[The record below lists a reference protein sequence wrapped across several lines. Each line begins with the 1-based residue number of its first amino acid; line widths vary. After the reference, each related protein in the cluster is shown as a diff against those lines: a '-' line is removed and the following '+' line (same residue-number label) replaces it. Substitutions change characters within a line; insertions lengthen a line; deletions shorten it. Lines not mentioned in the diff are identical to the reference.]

1 MKKNSRI
8 RKTNKN
14 IPSRKW
20 RRIIIAVVAAF
31 ITVTAGAVLWRAVS
45 HKSANTTVMHA
56 SVPEISAVRFTD
68 DGTVLFGAND
78 IPTVNNNR
86 TMSEIMPLT
95 ISYNWMS
102 GPYQRAIKPNLSQS
116 DIDNGVKISPLVR
129 GTFKIQGG
137 GDEITFTPTVD
148 WPADT
153 DFTVRIDK
161 HLFNDDVSVDK
172 KTISFTTP
180 KITATVSSFNL
191 YPAPDAKQSVVG
203 VAVISFN
210 YPIDTAN
217 FTDKILVK
225 LDDHKLDFDVKLDK
239 FHRTAV
245 ITTAP
250 IKITNSSQI
259 VRLKLNRVSPASGDG
274 ATKKLTAHTTV
285 ESADNIFKVA
295 SITTTAADDTN
306 GNARQLVLVD
316 MTTAAARNT
325 DWAKNVDIYLLPEF
339 KNDDEQADN
348 RTHHWG
354 ADEITDDVLK
364 LAQKLDT
371 TRTEF
376 VNPAGVYQYAFP
388 YVVSDT
394 RDRFIYVRVTAGLK
408 SESGFTMKNTA
419 SSVMAVPYPPRTV
432 KIAGSGALLS
442 LGGDK
447 NLAIMARG
455 GATAAYVNLYKIKS
469 SEINHLI
476 SQTYN
481 IFSENIDFNS
491 WSFGPDDMSVVFTK
505 KITFSDT
512 SMTRTNYA
520 SINLG
525 DYLDR
530 TNDKTGIFVIQTG
543 PDENSADS
551 SDRRLILLTDLGII
565 RKVSTSG
572 ASALFVVQLS
582 DGAPAADTEI
592 SVLGRNGNAVWA
604 GRTDENG
611 RADLPTLSP
620 NEYRGAREPVAI
632 VARRGTDVSFI
643 PYNAGAP
650 MVDYSK
656 FDVDG
661 VYSYGNVPLNAF
673 IFTDRGIYRAGEKM
687 IIGGIVK
694 NKSFKSLAGIPVRM
708 EIRDPRGRDSFSK
721 TFSVTH
727 DGMFDTR
734 YEIPATAATG
744 EYQVHLY
751 SLDARNNIDNT
762 LGGTTFRVA
771 DFVPDNLKISTNI
784 TDASDNG
791 WISPE
796 NMHANVSLRNL
807 FGTAATDKRIS
818 VQATLRP
825 TNFTFPGYSDYK
837 FTTNF
842 ISGTGLSDSTAR
854 NAQTFSVDL
863 PDVRT
868 DENGAASFDIAFN
881 DSIPMGTYTLS
892 IIAQGFEGDSGR
904 SVRATATTRVS
915 GAKYLVGYRA
925 TGDLDY
931 ISRGATRS
939 VHLIALDHTGT
950 AATATGL
957 RMRLVRRENLTSL
970 VKDYSGYYKY
980 QTVTRDKVI
989 NQTPI
994 DIPNAGRTLR
1004 LDTDAP
1010 GTYFIQILDAAD
1022 KTLANI
1028 EYFVAGNKNTELKS
1042 DTNAELKIKL
1052 SSTEYKPGEKI
1063 AVSITA
1069 PYAGTG
1075 LVTIERDRVY
1085 AYKWFHA
1092 DTTTSV
1098 QHITVPEGFSGTGY
1112 VNVSFVRNIASR
1124 DVFTNPYAYAV
1135 APFSVNLD
1143 EHRINVKLATPD
1155 IVRDHTLNIKYTAD
1169 RDARM
1174 MIFAVNTG
1182 ILQVAKYTVP
1192 QPLKY
1197 FFQKSALQVTTFQT
1211 LSLLLPEYKILREF
1225 AKTGGGDFASDAD
1238 GQILNNPFARRGLAP
1253 VAFYSGILDVA
1264 ANTPGEIKF
1273 DLPEYFNGAVRVFAV
1288 ATDATAMGSADTN
1301 VHVQSPVVISMSA
1314 PTVVAP
1320 GDRFNISGVISN
1332 LTDGTGANAIA
1343 NISVR
1348 ASDNLKLGQ
1357 TSGKIAVPENT
1368 ENLFITDVLTGND
1381 VGNAQITMN
1390 AVITSDGVA
1399 KSNAM
1404 ATSDISV
1411 RPTTTFQTTAR
1422 TGILGGTTTHVRTAP
1437 TKMFPDTA
1445 SREMM
1450 ISGNASV
1457 LMRPLFLYL
1466 NGYDFPCTEQL
1477 VSGAMPYVVAPNDA
1491 ILGTGYSDSRT
1502 HIDDTIRALQSR
1514 QAPDG
1519 SFELWPNTASVD
1531 VAIARNTADDAMV
1544 AETTAYVAQFLTMA
1558 RAAGFNVPSDMHGRA
1573 IDFLRDYAGGT
1584 ITDDQNARAVAHAIF
1599 VITQNNF
1606 VTTNYI
1612 NLFQEYADKN
1622 IKNWQRDLM
1631 GTYIAAAYKIMHQDA
1646 QADALIAKYRTSDKK
1661 FEYIGVFANN
1671 VANDAIHNYIVRRYF
1686 DKTPDITTSMQKYI
1700 DGGNYDSFTAAMTI
1714 MGLHGT
1720 TSDGIISGISV
1731 VADGEKLHGKI
1742 VDNYFSVQIPNDAS
1756 RIEIK
1761 CPGCKDNAAPYYSL
1775 ISRGYPTSTTD
1786 ASNGISVLREYF
1798 DSTGERITSGNI
1810 GDIVTVRIFARARG
1824 TDFVPNVA
1832 ITDLLPGGFVV
1843 DGDVTG
1849 NATFTQVRDDRVVVF
1864 ADVSR
1869 SGETFEYRAQLTT
1882 SGEFNVPPIHAES
1895 MYNPGVNATG
1905 DAEKFTVKNE
1915 AH

>member
-1 MKKNSRI
+1 MKKNQRI
-8 RKTNKN
+8 RKPNNN
-14 IPSRKW
+14 IRLHKW
-20 RRIIIAVVAAF
+20 HRIVIAAMVAIVATIGGIMF
-31 ITVTAGAVLWRAVS
+31 WRVIAHGSENITVMRVSVSDVTAA
-45 HKSANTTVMHA
+45 T
-56 SVPEISAVRFTD
+56 FTD
-68 DGTVLFGAND
+68 DNTVLFGANNV
-78 IPTVNNNR
+78 PTVNNNR
-86 TMSEIMPLT
+86 AVSSIVPLI
-95 ISYNWMS
+95 ISYNWYS
-102 GPYQRAIKPNLSQS
+102 GPYQQVLKPTLTQS
-116 DIDNGVKISPLVR
+116 DITNGIKITPTVR
-129 GTFKIQGG
+129 GAFRTQGG
-137 GDEITFTPTVD
+137 GDEIVFTPAID

-153 DFTVRIDK
+153 DFTFRIDK
-161 HLFNDDVSVDK
+161 RLFNDDVSVDK
-172 KTISFTTP
+172 NTISFTTP

-191 YPAPDAKQSVVG
+191 YPAPNADKSVIG
-203 VAVISFN
+203 VAVVSFN
-210 YPIDTAN
+210 YPIDTKN
-217 FTDKILVK
+217 FADKVLVK
-225 LDDHKLDFDVKLDK
+225 LDDKKLDFDIKLDK

-250 IKITNSSQI
+250 VRITNAAQTM
-259 VRLKLNRVSPASGDG
+259 RLKLNRVSPAAGNG
-274 ATKKLTAHTTV
+274 ATKKLTAHTTI

-306 GNARQLVLVD
+306 GNARQLVLID
-316 MTTAAARNT
+316 MTATAQNKT
-325 DWAKNVDIYLLPEF
+325 DWAKYVEIYLLPEF
-339 KNDDEQADN
+339 KDNDEKSDN
-348 RTHHWG
+348 RTHHWA
-354 ADEITDDVLK
+354 ADEITDDVLHRAEK
-364 LAQKLDT
+364 LVT
-371 TRTEF
+371 THTDF
-376 VNPAGVYQYAFP
+376 VTPAGVYQYAFP
-388 YVVSDT
+388 YSVSDT
-394 RDRFIYVRVTAGLK
+394 RDRFIYVRVLAGLT
-408 SESGFTMKNTA
+408 SESGFTVKNVA
-419 SSVMAVPYPPRTV
+419 SRVMTVPYPPRTV
-432 KIAGSGALLS
+432 QIAGSGALLS

-447 NLAIMARG
+447 KLAIMARG
-455 GATAAYVNLYKIKS
+455 GVTAAYINLYKIKS

-481 IFSENIDFNS
+481 IFSENIEFKS
-491 WSFGPDDMSVVFTK
+491 WAFGTDDMSIVFNK
-505 KITFSDT
+505 KIPFADA

-520 SINLG
+520 SVNLG
-525 DYLDR
+525 DYLNR
-530 TNDKTGIFVIQTG
+530 TQDKTGIFVIQTG
-543 PDENSADS
+543 ADENAADI

-565 RKVSTSG
+565 RKSSTTD
-572 ASALFVVQLS
+572 ASTLFVVQLS
-582 DGAPAADTEI
+582 DGTPAADTEI
-592 SVLGRNGNAVWA
+592 SILGRNGNAVWA

-611 RADLPTLSP
+611 RADLPALSW

-643 PYNAGAP
+643 PYNASAP

-661 VYSYGNVPLNAF
+661 VYSYGNAPLNAF
-673 IFTDRGIYRAGEKM
+673 IFTDRGIYRTGENM

-694 NKSFKSLAGIPVRM
+694 NKSFKSLAGMPVRL
-708 EIRDPRGRDSFSK
+708 EIRDPRGRDAYIK
-721 TFSVTH
+721 TFSATN
-727 DGMFDTR
+727 DGMFDVK
-734 YEIPATAATG
+734 YEVPATASTG

-751 SLDARNNIDNT
+751 SLDARNNIDST

-771 DFVPDNLKISTNI
+771 DFVPDNLKITATI
-784 TDASDNG
+784 VDASDNG
-791 WISPE
+791 WISPD
-796 NMHANVSLRNL
+796 NMRANVSLRNL

-818 VQATLRP
+818 VQASLRP
-825 TNFTFPGYSDYK
+825 TNFSFPGYTDYK

-842 ISGTGLSDSTAR
+842 VSGTGLSDSTAR
-854 NAQTFSVDL
+854 NAQTFTIDL

-868 DENGAASFDIAFN
+868 DDNGAASFDITFN
-881 DSIPMGTYTLS
+881 DSIPMGTYTL
-892 IIAQGFEGDSGR
+892 AVTTRGFEGDSGR
-904 SVRATATTRVS
+904 SVRAVATSRVS

-925 TGDLDY
+925 TGDLAY
-931 ISRGATRS
+931 ISRGAARS
-939 VHLIALDHTGT
+939 VHLVALDHTG
-950 AATATGL
+950 ASATATGL

-980 QTVTRDKVI
+980 QTVTQDKVI

-994 DIPNAGRTLR
+994 DIPVTGRTLR

-1028 EYFVAGNKNTELKS
+1028 EYFVAGNKNAEMKS

-1052 SSTEYKPGEKI
+1052 SATEYKPGEKI

-1098 QHITVPEGFSGTGY
+1098 QHITVPDDFSGTGY
-1112 VNVSFVRNIASR
+1112 VNVSFVRNIASH
-1124 DVFTNPYAYAV
+1124 DIFTNPYAYAV

-1143 EHRINVKLATPD
+1143 EHKINIKLATPD
-1155 IVRDHTLNIKYTAD
+1155 VVRNHTLDIKYTAD

-1197 FFQKSALQVTTFQT
+1197 FFQKSALQVTTYQT

-1225 AKTGGGDFASDAD
+1225 AKTGGGDVTPGAME
-1238 GQILNNPFARRGLAP
+1238 QILTNPFAQRTLPP
-1253 VAFYSGILDVA
+1253 VAFYSGIIDVT

-1273 DLPEYFNGAVRVFAV
+1273 NLPEYFNGAVRVFAV
-1288 ATDATAMGSADTN
+1288 ATNTTAMGSADTT
-1301 VHVQSPVVISMSA
+1301 VTVQSPVVISMST

-1320 GDRFNISGVISN
+1320 GDKFDISGVISN
-1332 LTDGTGANAIA
+1332 LTDGTGADAIA
-1343 NISVR
+1343 HIS
-1348 ASDNLKLGQ
+1348 AHATDNLKLG
-1357 TSGKIAVPENT
+1357 TSNEKIPIPENT
-1368 ENLFITDVLTGND
+1368 ERLFVTNVLASD
-1381 VGNAQITMN
+1381 KLGNAQITLN
-1390 AVITSDGVA
+1390 AEIMADGA
-1399 KSNAM
+1399 FKSRAS

-1411 RPTTTFQTTAR
+1411 RPTTAFRTTAR
-1422 TGILGGTTTHVRTAP
+1422 TGIIGDTTTRIRTKP
-1437 TKMFPDTA
+1437 TPMYPDNA
-1445 SREMM
+1445 SRELV

-1457 LMRPLFLYL
+1457 LMRPLVLYL
-1466 NGYDFPCTEQL
+1466 ENYDFPCTEQI
-1477 VSGAMPYVVAPNDA
+1477 VSAAIPYVIAPNDA
-1491 ILGTGYSDSRT
+1491 ILGTRYSNSRT
-1502 HIDDTIRALQSR
+1502 HIDDTIRTLQSR
-1514 QAPDG
+1514 QAADG

-1671 VANDAIHNYIVRRYF
+1671 VANDAIHNYIVRHYF
-1686 DKTPDITTSMQKYI
+1686 NETPDITTSMQKYI

-1761 CPGCKDNAAPYYSL
+1761 CPGCKDNATPYYSL

-1849 NATFTQVRDDRVVVF
+1849 NAVFTQVRDDRVVVF

-1915 AH
+1915 TH